1 VDRFRPARSS
11 GKAAAAREDAMI
23 VSVKFV
29 SVPTSD
35 QDRALAFYTE
45 KLGFRLLTD
54 QPFGPNS
61 RWIEL
66 GIGNSDT
73 RFVLFTPPGSEGK
86 VGAMFDGALACDDV
100 DATYRQLSERGVEFE
115 TPPAKQAWGTFAIM
129 LDSEGNKF
137 VLSSRA

>member
-1 VDRFRPARSS
+1 
-11 GKAAAAREDAMI
+11 MI

-29 SVPTSD
+29 SVPTLD

-45 KLGFRLLTD
+45 KLGFRLITD
-54 QPFGPNS
+54 QPFGPDR

-66 GIGNSDT
+66 GIANSET
-73 RFVLFTPPGSEGK
+73 RFVLFTPPGDEDK
-86 VGAMFDGALACDDV
+86 VGQNFSAALACDDV
-100 DATYRQLSERGVEFE
+100 EATYRQLTERGVSFE
-115 TPPAKQAWGTFAIM
+115 APPTRQHWGVFAVM

>member
-1 VDRFRPARSS
+1 
-11 GKAAAAREDAMI
+11 MI
-23 VSVKFV
+23 THVKFV
-29 SVPTSD
+29 SIPCSD
-35 QDRALAFYTE
+35 QDRALAFWTE
-45 KLGFRLLTD
+45 QIGFTLVTD
-54 QPFGPNS
+54 QPFDDNQ

-73 RFVLFTPPGSEGK
+73 RFVLFTPPGSEDK

-100 DATYRQLSERGVEFE
+100 EATYRQLSERGVEFE
-115 TPPAKQAWGTFAIM
+115 TPPTKQAWGTFAIM